1 MTCHVWLAKDHLLDL
16 LRSLI
21 ISIVISVKWYT
32 AERKEPNQLISQRI
46 VTQTLYLVSRQN
58 LMLTLYVYVVC
69 YCS

>member
-1 MTCHVWLAKDHLLDL
+1 MTCRVWLAKDHLLDL

-21 ISIVISVKWYT
+21 ISIVISVKCYT

-58 LMLTLYVYVVC
+58 LMLTLYGYVMC